1 MKYLLKIPLLAI
13 SMACN
18 RSAQEIKMIVP
29 QSPIPLSPSSQ
40 TTPCATSLRANPPP
54 PSTHPSPAAITANIC
69 SLFPWHLLS
78 MTTLALGGGGVRM
91 CVMRGGGC
99 GLGHPSLNYRHSAL
113 SWGEYSTRKLHC
125 QGCTLQEWLLI
136 SSGGLWSQTAGASK
150 WAGVSSSFQISAKL
164 SKAGIKWEKT
174 SLMDACLVSWS
185 PFTSTA

>member
-1 MKYLLKIPLLAI
+1 MAIVQHKKSRWLCRSPPSPYRPLL
-13 SMACN
+13 
-18 RSAQEIKMIVP
+18 RQPPV
-29 QSPIPLSPSSQ
+29 QPLFVQ
-40 TTPCATSLRANPPP
+40 TP